1 MKSARIGA
9 IALAAMAALA
19 PAAQADVSSTASL
32 TNLTIWV
39 FDLNPLD
46 GVDPSYTIVGGPD
59 SSTYAYIQWTA
70 PGIPTAAQAS
80 FSSSVNDGSASSTG
94 SFSDGSSAVGR
105 AVACQRHVVF
115 GAAQAQASGAKL
127 VSAMNLGSFMLSAQS
142 ASTGGNTYGQAY
154 TSLSIEISA
163 GTLLVVSGDVS
174 VASLAS
180 AGSSNEWTYG
190 YGQIGFSSYS
200 DGSQVGSYGYLQTYT
215 GSNYS
220 NLAPSAQQTIAG
232 SVGNFG
238 ADVMALNMQAYA
250 YTNAQAPIPE
260 PGTYALMA
268 LGLGLVGWAKR
279 RQR

>member
-9 IALAAMAALA
+9 IALAAMAALG

-46 GVDPSYTIVGGPD
+46 GVDPSYTIVGGPRQLHLRLHRGRRLGFRLLR
-59 SSTYAYIQWTA
+59 SLVQQLGERRIGLVHRQLQRWQRRRW
-70 PGIPTAAQAS
+70 PRCRVPTPW
-80 FSSSVNDGSASSTG
+80 SSS
-94 SFSDGSSAVGR
+94 
-105 AVACQRHVVF
+105 
-115 GAAQAQASGAKL
+115 AALAQASGAKL
-127 VSAMNLGSFMLSAQS
+127 VSAMSLGSFLMSAQS

-190 YGQIGFSSYS
+190 YGQIGFSSYN

>member
-46 GVDPSYTIVGGPD
+46 GLDPSYTIVGGPD
-59 SSTYAYIQWTA
+59 SSTYAYIVDGAWDSDCCA
-70 PGIPTAAQAS
+70 AS

-94 SFSDGSSAVGR
+94 SFSDGSAPLAALSRANATVMSA
-105 AVACQRHVVF
+105 AL
-115 GAAQAQASGAKL
+115 AQASGAKL
-127 VSAMNLGSFMLSAQS
+127 VSAMSLGNFLMSAQS
-142 ASTGGNTYGQAY
+142 ASTGGRTYGDAQ
-154 TSLSIEISA
+154 TNLTIEISA

-180 AGSSNEWTYG
+180 AGSSDEWTYG

-200 DGSQVGSYGYLQTYT
+200 DGTQVGSYGYLQTNT
-215 GSNYS
+215 GSDYS
-220 NLAPSAQQTIAG
+220 NLSPSAQQTIAG

-238 ADVMALNMQAYA
+238 ADTMSLYMSAYA
-250 YTNAQAPIPE
+250 YTGAQAPIPE

>member
-59 SSTYAYIQWTA
+59 SSTYAYIVDGAWDSDCCA
-70 PGIPTAAQAS
+70 AS

-94 SFSDGSSAVGR
+94 SFSDGSSPLAALSR
-105 AVACQRHVVF
+105 ANANATVMS
-115 GAAQAQASGAKL
+115 AALAQASGAKL

-190 YGQIGFSSYS
+190 YGQIGFSSYN

>member
-59 SSTYAYIQWTA
+59 SSTYAYIQGGAWDSDCCE
-70 PGIPTAAQAS
+70 AS

-94 SFSDGSSAVGR
+94 SFSDGSSAVAALSR
-105 AVACQRHVVF
+105 ANPVVF

-127 VSAMNLGSFMLSAQS
+127 VSAMSLGSFLMSAQS

-190 YGQIGFSSYS
+190 YGQIGFSSYG
-200 DGSQVGSYGYLQTYT
+200 DGSHVGSYGYLQTYT